1 MGDMM
6 VDMLEEL
13 YEELG
18 MQHDAMWDEFE
29 AQFLTAKE
37 TV

>member
-1 MGDMM
+1 M

-18 MQHDAMWDEFE
+18 LKDSDTWDEFE
-29 AQFLTAKE
+29 ALFLTAKE